1 MNRKKIEKILA
12 VLCGVILLGVL
23 RPTAVS
29 AAVCTVSV
37 TSATGYVGEEI
48 TVTCS
53 VNQFV
58 TAATIAVSYDPSCL
72 EFKSASGGN
81 SKGGG
86 GRILLDMDISEENGI
101 KVSYTIKFRALK
113 ASTSQV
119 VVLPGQSDVV
129 DAKCENYELD
139 CGSATVTVKNHS
151 SDASLRSLAVS
162 PGTLSPDFSADRL
175 RYTVRVGNSVR
186 SLAVEAAVRDAEASV
201 SVSGNRNSLSVGEN
215 YITVTVTAGDG
226 TKREYVI
233 TVIREAAAIVIP
245 PDISQNDSEQESKPE
260 EPVNIAVVN
269 GKEYEIASFE
279 DEAIPSGFEAT
290 ELTYKEATVPAIRHK
305 KTELTAAWLR
315 GDETLPT
322 GFYWFDAETGEATPM
337 TELTGQA
344 RIWVLSMLAPEQV
357 PQGYELVEAELPCGK
372 TMVFAPSGEAEPAFY
387 LVYALNQTSGETGL
401 YIFDRAEETL
411 QRSGLVPVK
420 ETEESQPEPEG
431 ESSQEESGSAV
442 PKPEDETMPFLRT
455 CLLAGAGAVGVL
467 LLFLV
472 VIQAI
477 QLSQNRRRMEEQ
489 EHQLRQMKRRL
500 EKKTVSDE
508 TRQKP
513 APVEAIAAKP
523 VETVEPVE
531 SGRPPKEEAK
541 NEKTEKPAET
551 KAAMNADE
559 VEAYLRD
566 FLAHEKRSHRESGEG
581 KE

>member
-53 VNQFV
+53 VNQPV
-58 TAATIAVSYDPSCL
+58 AAATIAVSYDPSCL
-72 EFKSASGGN
+72 EFKSASGDN
-81 SKGGG
+81 SRGGS
-86 GRILLDMDISEENGI
+86 GRILLDTEIAGTI

-119 VVLPGQSDVV
+119 VVLPSDVV
-129 DAKCENYELD
+129 DGTGEPYELD

-226 TKREYVI
+226 TKREYII

-279 DEAIPSGFEAT
+279 DESIPSGFEAT
-290 ELTYKEATVPAIRHK
+290 ELTYREATVPAIRYK

-344 RIWVLSMLAPEQV
+344 RIWVLSMLAQAQV

-420 ETEESQPEPEG
+420 ETEESQPEPED

-442 PKPEDETMPFLRT
+442 PKPEDENMPFLRT

-467 LLFLV
+467 LFFLL

-508 TRQKP
+508 TRRKP
-513 APVEAIAAKP
+513 APVEATAVKP

-531 SGRPPKEEAK
+531 S
-541 NEKTEKPAET
+541 